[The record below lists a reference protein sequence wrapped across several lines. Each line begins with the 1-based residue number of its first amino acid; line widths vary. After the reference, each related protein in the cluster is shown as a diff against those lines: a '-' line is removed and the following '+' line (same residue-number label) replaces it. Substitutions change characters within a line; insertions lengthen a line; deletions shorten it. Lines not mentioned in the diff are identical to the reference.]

1 MVFAVN
7 AVELTFLYTFYSP
20 HNLLDFMVFLANLR
34 INIQLRFHIYVFFF
48 FCIFF
53 LDKNF
58 AHGSGNK
65 LTESTKKKLINI
77 LKLRTGKKK
86 KIN

>member
-7 AVELTFLYTFYSP
+7 DVKLTFLYTFYSP

-48 FCIFF
+48 FLYIF
-53 LDKNF
+53 
-58 AHGSGNK
+58 
-65 LTESTKKKLINI
+65 
-77 LKLRTGKKK
+77 LRQEFCTWEW
-86 KIN
+86 

>member
-7 AVELTFLYTFYSP
+7 AVKLTFLYTFYSP

-48 FCIFF
+48 FVYF
-53 LDKNF
+53 
-58 AHGSGNK
+58 S
-65 LTESTKKKLINI
+65 
-77 LKLRTGKKK
+77 
-86 KIN
+86 